1 MRNNGL
7 EMQMRKF
14 IVGAAAAAMV
24 AGSSVAQAAPV
35 AAPVEDVRAV
45 SVVEGEDLRGSAL
58 WLGLLAA
65 VLLGFVLWQ
74 INDNDGEDNLP
85 TSP

>member
-1 MRNNGL
+1 
-7 EMQMRKF
+7 MRKF

-24 AGSSVAQAAPV
+24 AGSTIAQAAPI
-35 AAPVEDVRAV
+35 AAPVADARVA
-45 SVVEGEDLRGSAL
+45 SVVGEAEGLRGNVL

-74 INDNDGEDNLP
+74 INDNDPDDGFP
-85 TSP
+85 VSP